1 MATQRSSYV
10 LTTYIMKTKEI
21 LLVVKS
27 KLVRRKLE
35 IIGTDICITCSS
47 NSSEENFYL
56 KSQARLS
63 LVQVIF

>member
-47 NSSEENFYL
+47 NSSEENSY
-56 KSQARLS
+56 
-63 LVQVIF
+63 